1 MIATKCPV
9 SMYDPGVKS
18 LSHAPADKDYT
29 TLCCLPHGVS
39 VLLKLSLPSTVV
51 TTPQSKQHKIPSQD
65 SVILIPVFLALLW
78 L

>member
-1 MIATKCPV
+1 
-9 SMYDPGVKS
+9 MYDPGVKS
-18 LSHAPADKDYT
+18 LSHAPDDMDYT
-29 TLCCLPHGVS
+29 TLRCLPHGVS

-51 TTPQSKQHKIPSQD
+51 TTPQSKQHKIPRQD